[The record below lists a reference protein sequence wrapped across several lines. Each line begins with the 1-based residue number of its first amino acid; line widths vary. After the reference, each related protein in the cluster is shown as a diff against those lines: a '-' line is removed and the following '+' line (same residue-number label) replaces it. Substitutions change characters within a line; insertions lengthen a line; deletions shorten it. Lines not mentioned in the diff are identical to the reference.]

1 MKNLML
7 ILLSLTTLSVFAE
20 DVNIKGVDLKS
31 EKATENRLSIKVDGN
46 LSDNPQITINDK
58 TLSIVIPNAH
68 VATKIQRH
76 FNDATTV
83 TATQANR
90 DSVSIKTT
98 LPYSLQ
104 GKESLVNITLKDGS
118 VDVSFPRVA
127 TSKVNTKISRS
138 PSVTATSAAT
148 IAANAATAK
157 NIEATNAEAEKLD
170 ENYLSTLVK
179 ENEKLAASNHPENAR
194 ANLAKKTV
202 QADTAATSDRV
213 NLECKKIRL
222 SLRLIKKSL
231 LSRLFRLQLMLV
243 SSLHF

>member
-127 TSKVNTKISRS
+127 TAKVHTNLVLHRSDEQLKNLILIYQLIRKILIPSAVGPWLRS
-138 PSVTATSAAT
+138 NPSP
-148 IAANAATAK
+148 
-157 NIEATNAEAEKLD
+157 
-170 ENYLSTLVK
+170 Y
-179 ENEKLAASNHPENAR
+179 
-194 ANLAKKTV
+194 
-202 QADTAATSDRV
+202 
-213 NLECKKIRL
+213 
-222 SLRLIKKSL
+222 
-231 LSRLFRLQLMLV
+231 
-243 SSLHF
+243 